1 MPTQNESSARSR
13 LLLVLLGAALLIAL
27 SGMAG
32 YAVGH
37 SGAPDEA
44 EADEVEA
51 LALDSNYSKAFA
63 SSRRISLKK
72 GLRKGFNSGT
82 TKGKNSGLKTG
93 TTEGQDAA
101 SAELARIE
109 AERAAAVA
117 AAEAAAL
124 AAIPEV
130 CRIGP
135 DSTARRMCIGAV
147 EAGTYP

>member
-1 MPTQNESSARSR
+1 M
-13 LLLVLLGAALLIAL
+13 LVLLGGILLIAVC
-27 SGMAG
+27 GVAG

-44 EADEVEA
+44 EANEVEA
-51 LALDSNYSKAFA
+51 SVFDSNYAKAFA
-63 SSRRISLKK
+63 SSRGISREK
-72 GLRKGFNSGT
+72 GLRKGLDSGKT
-82 TKGKNSGLKTG
+82 AGKNSGLKVGATK
-93 TTEGQDAA
+93 GQDAA
-101 SAELARIE
+101 SVELARIE

-124 AAIPEV
+124 AAIPEP
-130 CRIGP
+130 CRFGP